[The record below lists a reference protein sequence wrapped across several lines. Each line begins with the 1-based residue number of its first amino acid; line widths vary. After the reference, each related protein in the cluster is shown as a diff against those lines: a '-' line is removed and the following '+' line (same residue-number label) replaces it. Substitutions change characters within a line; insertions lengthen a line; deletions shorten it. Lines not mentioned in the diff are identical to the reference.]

1 VFYQHSGKPSAPSSK
16 SSLTTATPPECT
28 SSATDLSML
37 ALTAVCYQS
46 IGEYRTAVNYFS
58 KALALDQTS
67 CCWYQREVALALWS
81 KLNKSLKTFNIEN
94 EIDPRVKDGWCKRAT
109 WRYILPSSS
118 GSTTNTVKYIPMVQ
132 PKDVPS
138 EEDAP
143 LHTDSS
149 VNATSTAEHSDS
161 GHTHTHTHTCP
172 PRISDSMVLAL
183 RNITIATGRWMQ
195 LSCVGFLPNERQV
208 HLLPSSATSP
218 SSSLLPSL
226 LQHRTYFYFD
236 LCRIVGFNNK
246 RLAIHLLNAF
256 FSPLLFSFLC
266 SSLLYSILFF

>member
-1 VFYQHSGKPSAPSSK
+1 MHPLNCEALSCKIFSNRLLFVTFYQHAGKPSVPSSK
-16 SSLTTATPPECT
+16 SSLTTASTPPECT

-37 ALTAVCYQS
+37 ALTAVCFQS
-46 IGEYRTAVNYFS
+46 MGEYRTAVNYFS

-118 GSTTNTVKYIPMVQ
+118 GSTANTVKYIPMVQ

-143 LHTDSS
+143 LHTDST
-149 VNATSTAEHSDS
+149 VTLTSTAEHSDS
-161 GHTHTHTHTCP
+161 GHTHTHTCP

-208 HLLPSSATSP
+208 HPSTSTSP
-218 SSSLLPSL
+218 SSYLLPSL
-226 LQHRTYFYFD
+226 SP
-236 LCRIVGFNNK
+236 
-246 RLAIHLLNAF
+246 HLLLHQ
-256 FSPLLFSFLC
+256 SL
-266 SSLLYSILFF
+266 SSDLIVSD

>member
-1 VFYQHSGKPSAPSSK
+1 
-16 SSLTTATPPECT
+16 
-28 SSATDLSML
+28 M
-37 ALTAVCYQS
+37 
-46 IGEYRTAVNYFS
+46 GEYRTAVNYFS

-118 GSTTNTVKYIPMVQ
+118 GSTANTVKYIPLVQ
-132 PKDVPS
+132 PKDVLS

-149 VNATSTAEHSDS
+149 VTLTSSTAEHSDS
-161 GHTHTHTHTCP
+161 GHAHTHTCP

-208 HLLPSSATSP
+208 YPTTSTSTSP
-218 SSSLLPSL
+218 SSSLLPS
-226 LQHRTYFYFD
+226 Q
-236 LCRIVGFNNK
+236 
-246 RLAIHLLNAF
+246 
-256 FSPLLFSFLC
+256 SPL
-266 SSLLYSILFF
+266 